1 MSAGLVELQ
10 DTNAPAQQRRP
21 LVRGEA
27 RVVAPGDASD
37 KGERVAFATLAAAPG
52 SEGALPVV
60 YLHGLGSDLTDL
72 LDVARLVPSPAV
84 LIDLPGF
91 GRSERVDRAFPVA
104 RAAAVVDGVLAAL
117 GHARAVVCGCS
128 YGGHVA
134 MRLALDAPERVAA
147 LALVSSGGLFA
158 DPPVHLAALF
168 EERLMAARPAV
179 AVLAAVDA
187 LVARP
192 TAATARYRA
201 RRVASHVLG
210 APAMAGFA
218 AAMTGARVA
227 AEALG
232 LEPAVDAPAS
242 DYVAVARSARA
253 SLTDDAGRRLA
264 AIAAPVELVH
274 TTHDPLV
281 PLEVAR
287 AAAGR
292 LRAGLTVLDGHGHMP
307 WLECPGRVAAAVRRA
322 TERAVVRAS

>member
-1 MSAGLVELQ
+1 MTTALVELL
-10 DTNAPAQQRRP
+10 DTKEAPNARRP

-27 RVVAPGDASD
+27 RVQ
-37 KGERVAFATLAAAPG
+37 GERVAYATLAAAPG
-52 SEGALPVV
+52 AEELPPVV

-72 LDVARLVPSPAV
+72 VELARLVPSAAL

-91 GRSERVDRAFPVA
+91 GRSERVDRTFPVS
-104 RAAAVVDGVLAAL
+104 RAAAVVTELLAQ
-117 GHARAVVCGCS
+117 RAYPPVVVCGCS

-134 MRLALDAPERVAA
+134 MRLALDAPARVAG

-158 DPPVHLAALF
+158 DPPVHLAPLF

-179 AVLAAVDA
+179 AVLAAIDA

-192 TAATARYRA
+192 TPAIARYRA

-210 APAMAGFA
+210 VPALAGLA
-218 AAMTGARVA
+218 AAMAGARVA

-253 SLTDDAGRRLA
+253 SLTDDAGRRLE

-274 TTHDPLV
+274 GTHDPLV

-287 AAAGR
+287 GAAER
-292 LRAGLTVLDGHGHMP
+292 LRADLTVLDGHGHMP
-307 WLECPGRVAAAVRRA
+307 WLECPGRVSAAVRRA
-322 TERAVVRAS
+322 VERARG